1 MDNNDTF
8 IRLSDRGDM
17 ALLRDVAAGREDAFM
32 EIMNRY
38 LPLISRT
45 TFRILC
51 DRNDSESVAK
61 QVFIYLWHNFDQYDD
76 RFTLEEWLL
85 RRTFYLSRLRIS
97 RRRILHVFG
106 KRPALFAVSKP
117 KAENTDDYIT
127 TQAWELFC
135 RTSLKMTPVQ
145 RVVFTFV
152 DLEQLGQEKTAY
164 VTGLF
169 RYRVRIAE
177 ERAEKK
183 LKEELAGYGKVDD
196 YEAYVGFMRKVSD
209 GLTDLEAIKLMIFE
223 DLGLKL
229 L

>member
-1 MDNNDTF
+1 MDNNDTY
-8 IRLSDRGDM
+8 IRLADRGDM
-17 ALLRDVAAGREDAFM
+17 ALLRDIAAGREDAFM
-32 EIMNRY
+32 EMMNRY

-51 DRNDSESVAK
+51 DRNDSEAVAK

-85 RRTFYLSRLRIS
+85 RCTFYLSRLRIS

-145 RVVFTFV
+145 RVIFTFV
-152 DLEQLGQEKTAY
+152 DLEQLSPDKVAY
-164 VTGLF
+164 ITGLF

-177 ERAEKK
+177 ERAVKK
-183 LKEELAGYGKVDD
+183 LKDELDGYGKAND
-196 YEAYVGFMRKVSD
+196 YVAYIGFMRKVSD
-209 GLTDLEAIKLMIFE
+209 SLTDLELIKRAVMTDIS
-223 DLGLKL
+223 DK
-229 L
+229 

>member
-17 ALLRDVAAGREDAFM
+17 ALLRDIAAGREDAFM
-32 EIMNRY
+32 EMMNRY

-51 DRNDSESVAK
+51 DRNDSEAVAK

-145 RVVFTFV
+145 RVIFTFV
-152 DLEQLGQEKTAY
+152 DLEQLSPDKVAY
-164 VTGLF
+164 ITGLF

-177 ERAEKK
+177 ERAVKK
-183 LKEELAGYGKVDD
+183 LKDELDRYGKAND
-196 YEAYVGFMRKVSD
+196 YVAYIGFMRKVSD
-209 GLTDLEAIKLMIFE
+209 SLTDLELIKRAVMTDIS
-223 DLGLKL
+223 DK
-229 L
+229 

>member
-8 IRLSDRGDM
+8 ISLSDRGDM
-17 ALLRDVAAGREDAFM
+17 ALLRDVAAGREDAFI
-32 EIMNRY
+32 EILNRY

-51 DRNDSESVAK
+51 DRNDSETVAK

-97 RRRILHVFG
+97 WRRILHFFG

-169 RYRVRIAE
+169 RY
-177 ERAEKK
+177 
-183 LKEELAGYGKVDD
+183 
-196 YEAYVGFMRKVSD
+196 SPC
-209 GLTDLEAIKLMIFE
+209 T
-223 DLGLKL
+223 L
-229 L
+229 LVILHIE

>member
-1 MDNNDTF
+1 MDNNDTY
-8 IRLSDRGDM
+8 IRLADRGDM
-17 ALLRDVAAGREDAFM
+17 ALLRDIAAGREDAFM
-32 EIMNRY
+32 EMMNRY

-51 DRNDSESVAK
+51 DRNDSEAVAK

-85 RRTFYLSRLRIS
+85 RRTFYLSRLMIS

-145 RVVFTFV
+145 RVIFTFV
-152 DLEQLGQEKTAY
+152 DLEQLSPDKVAY
-164 VTGLF
+164 ITGLF

-177 ERAEKK
+177 ERAAKK
-183 LKEELAGYGKVDD
+183 LKDELDGYGKAND
-196 YEAYVGFMRKVSD
+196 YEAYIGFMRKVSD
-209 GLTDLEAIKLMIFE
+209 SLTDLEL
-223 DLGLKL
+223 LKRAVMTDISDK
-229 L
+229 

>member
-8 IRLSDRGDM
+8 ISLSDRGDM
-17 ALLRDVAAGREDAFM
+17 ALLRDVAAGREDAFI

-51 DRNDSESVAK
+51 DRNDSEAVAK

-97 RRRILHVFG
+97 RRRILHFFG

-152 DLEQLGQEKTAY
+152 NLEQLGQERLHILQDCSG
-164 VTGLF
+164 TGSVLQ
-169 RYRVRIAE
+169 
-177 ERAEKK
+177 
-183 LKEELAGYGKVDD
+183 
-196 YEAYVGFMRKVSD
+196 RK
-209 GLTDLEAIKLMIFE
+209 GLRKSLRKNLPDMARRMIT
-223 DLGLKL
+223 KPMSAS
-229 L
+229 

>member
-8 IRLSDRGDM
+8 ISLGDRGDM
-17 ALLRDVAAGREDAFM
+17 ALLRDIAAGREDAFM
-32 EIMNRY
+32 EMMNRY

-51 DRNDSESVAK
+51 DRNDSEAVAK

-76 RFTLEEWLL
+76 RFTLDEWLL

-152 DLEQLGQEKTAY
+152 DLEQLSPDKVAY
-164 VTGLF
+164 ITGLF

-177 ERAEKK
+177 ERAAKK
-183 LKEELAGYGKVDD
+183 LKDELDGYGKAND
-196 YEAYVGFMRKVSD
+196 YEAYIGFMRKVSD
-209 GLTDLEAIKLMIFE
+209 SLTDLELIKRAVMTDIS
-223 DLGLKL
+223 DK
-229 L
+229 